1 MGRLFKKKGRCRIM
15 WFDNIKKKKVNKLQ
29 MMATAAEAYGG
40 EIFWLNE
47 GLDIVFINKQD
58 RDSWSADFV
67 FQIPIK
73 FRQEMDPVTNEPRY
87 WAFIER
93 EMTDSSSRV
102 PPPDRET
109 PSVEIDDEE
118 QGTNYREYLRR
129 PNWQRK
135 NM

>member
-1 MGRLFKKKGRCRIM
+1 MT
-15 WFDNIKKKKVNKLQ
+15 WFDNIKKKKDMLQ
-29 MMATAAEAYGG
+29 IMATEAEALGG
-40 EIFWLNE
+40 EIFWLEE
-47 GLDIVFINKQD
+47 GLDIAFINKQD
-58 RDSWSADFV
+58 RDTWAADFV

-73 FRQEMDPVTNEPRY
+73 FRQEIDPVTNEPRY

-129 PNWQRK
+129 PNWQRE
-135 NM
+135 NR